1 MPFSFS
7 TFGRQMKPQLAHLLV
22 CPACQLAL
30 QLDVVSERAGE
41 IIGGSLQCS
50 KCRRQYPVL
59 GGIPRFV
66 ASDAYL
72 STFSFEWKRW
82 RRTQFDTT
90 SRHTSLATFSK
101 STGWKPADLAG
112 KLVLDAGCGAG
123 RYMDLAAG
131 ADAQVVGVDMSLAVE
146 VAYENL
152 GTMSNCH
159 FVQADLL
166 HLPFPSRTF
175 DFVYSIGVLHHTP
188 STRESFARLVPV
200 LKPGGEIAIW
210 VYPLRRLTET
220 FRHFPDRVN
229 EVLANDVNFTVP
241 PKWQETVR
249 RLAPTLDWTMET
261 TSRVQRSLTTRLP
274 PRWLYGLCHL
284 AIPLYYICR
293 IPLFYPL
300 RLLTKV
306 AMHPEGEWRVLDTFD
321 WYSPRYQWKQTY
333 AQVQSWFEEAGLV
346 EVQLLPRPVA
356 MRGRKKVEVGSQKSE
371 RGIPASDSYQ

>member
-1 MPFSFS
+1 
-7 TFGRQMKPQLAHLLV
+7 MKPQLANLLV
-22 CPACQLAL
+22 CPVCQVAL
-30 QLDVVSERAGE
+30 QLKVVSEQAGE
-41 IIGGSLQCS
+41 IAGGSLRCS
-50 KCRRQYPVL
+50 ECRRQYPIL

-66 ASDAYL
+66 ASDAYV

-82 RRTQFDTT
+82 RRTQFDTA
-90 SRHTSLATFSK
+90 SRRSSLATFRG
-101 STGWKPADLAG
+101 STGREPAGFAA

-123 RYMDLAAG
+123 RYMDLTARAG
-131 ADAQVVGVDMSLAVE
+131 AQVVGVDLSLAVE
-146 VAYENL
+146 VAHENL
-152 GTMSNCH
+152 GKLSNCH

-175 DFVYSIGVLHHTP
+175 DFIYSIGVLHHTP
-188 STRESFARLVPV
+188 STRESFASLVPA

-241 PKWQETVR
+241 PKWQGIVR
-249 RLAPTLDWTMET
+249 RLAPALDWIMEA
-261 TSRVQRSLTTRLP
+261 SSGVQRSLTTRLP
-274 PRWLYGLCHL
+274 PRWLYWLCHL
-284 AIPLYYICR
+284 AIPLYYVYR

-306 AMHPEGEWRVLDTFD
+306 AMYPDMEWRVLDTFD

-333 AQVQSWFEEAGLV
+333 AELRSWFEEAGLD
-346 EVQLLPRPVA
+346 EVQILPRPVA
-356 MRGRKKVEVGSQKSE
+356 MRGRKKLDLRSQKS
-371 RGIPASDSYQ
+371 DD